1 MDMQMTRLE
10 NVCIGNEDLLCRVSS
25 FGAILNRV
33 LGNSAWKKLESAI
46 AARFTASLSEDR
58 PLTFVGTMHWVYC
71 SPVGFVIAKIIKRLS
86 ILPDICARNAAF
98 TFAIGIRN
106 GEICK
111 QRTYDLGNSER
122 FIFTSSFSNEPRL
135 HEEFGGGIGMNLH
148 LLVKRKALL
157 FRDQGYF
164 LRLKKWRLH
173 LPHWLTVGH
182 FDLLHRNIDDQRFQI
197 IIRVVHPLL
206 GTLFYQRG
214 EFKKMEAKKIEV

>member
-1 MDMQMTRLE
+1 MDMQFAGLE
-10 NVCIGNEDLLCRVSS
+10 NAQLGNRELFCRVSS

-33 LGNSAWKKLESAI
+33 LGEHAWEKLESAI
-46 AARFTASLSEDR
+46 ATRFTASISGDR
-58 PLTFVGTMHWVYC
+58 PLSFVGTMQWVYC

-86 ILPDICARNAAF
+86 ILPDICARDAAF
-98 TFAIGIRN
+98 TFTIGMKN
-106 GEICK
+106 NQICK

-122 FIFTSSFSNEPRL
+122 FIFTSSFSNAPRL
-135 HEEFGGGIGMNLH
+135 HEEFGGGIGMYLG
-148 LLVKRKALL
+148 LYVKRKALL

-164 LRLKKWRLH
+164 LRLKKWRLY
-173 LPHWLTVGH
+173 LPRWLTVGH

-214 EFKKMEAKKIEV
+214 EFKIMQA